1 MRVLVAGGAGFL
13 GYHLVQRL
21 LRGGHRVI
29 IVDNFLT
36 GRRINVDR
44 LKRSPGGADLE
55 LLYADVVHLPRLP
68 GPIDAVLNLASPAS
82 PRDYLRWPIATL
94 ETGSSGTRAL
104 LECARAH
111 QARFLLASTSEV
123 YGDPQVHPQPECYW
137 GHVNPVGPR
146 AVYDEAKRY
155 AEALATAFAAH
166 EGVAVRIAR
175 IFNTYGPAMR
185 LDDGR
190 VIPSFVTQALRGEPL
205 TVQGHGRHTRSY
217 CYVDDLVAGLETLLW
232 SDVEG
237 PVNLGNT
244 EEHTVLETAQRIIA
258 LTGSRSRIEFHPLP
272 VDDPQL
278 RCPDLTRARER
289 LAWQPRVGFED
300 GLALTV
306 ADIEGRL
313 RDGEQLGATTTTHGE
328 RRAARTT
335 VLRLPAERVRRGTG
349 GNSAAMGNAGAT
361 GV

>member
-21 LRGGHRVI
+21 LRGGHRVVV
-29 IVDNFLT
+29 VDNFLT
-36 GRRINVDR
+36 GRRVNVER
-44 LKRSPGGADLE
+44 LRRGPGGARLE
-55 LLYADVVHLPRLP
+55 LVCADVARLPALP
-68 GPIDAVLNLASPAS
+68 GPLDAVVNLASPAS
-82 PRDYLRWPIATL
+82 PRDYLRWPLATL
-94 ETGSSGTRAL
+94 EAGSSGTRAL
-104 LECARAH
+104 LECARDH
-111 QARFLLASTSEV
+111 RARFLLASTSEV
-123 YGDPQVHPQPECYW
+123 YGDPQVHPQPESYW

-155 AEALATAFAAH
+155 AEALATAFATH

-190 VIPSFVTQALRGEPL
+190 VIPTFVTQALRGEPL

-217 CYVDDLVAGLETLLW
+217 CYADDLVAGLETLLW

-244 EEHTVLETAQRIIA
+244 EEHTVLETAERIIA

-272 VDDPQL
+272 ADDPQL
-278 RCPDLTRARER
+278 RRPDLTRARER
-289 LAWQPRVGFED
+289 LGWVPRVPFHE
-300 GLALTV
+300 GLSRTV
-306 ADIEGRL
+306 ADIGRRL
-313 RDGEQLGATTTTHGE
+313 RDGEVLEPAAATLGD

-335 VLRLPAERVRRGTG
+335 VLRLPADGVRLAPGRG
-349 GNSAAMGNAGAT
+349 SEAMGNAGAT
-361 GV
+361 GI